1 MEETRLLG
9 LISMRRHLFIGVPLV
24 AEMSSGSAAAR
35 RGAAGRAGAGS
46 AHQAA
51 RGLADAGPHG
61 RHRLADREHRPDA
74 GHGGPAVPLFAQLGT
89 DASGR
94 PWEDYGDNAIDV
106 FDSFRR
112 RACAAA
118 RTA

>member
-1 MEETRLLG
+1 MPLLD
-9 LISMRRHLFIGVPLV
+9 
-24 AEMSSGSAAAR
+24 AALLD
-35 RGAAGRAGAGS
+35 
-46 AHQAA
+46 
-51 RGLADAGPHG
+51 GLAPEARTKRRVDWPTLVRIGGIASPT
-61 RHRLADREHRPDA
+61 ENTRPDA

-89 DASGR
+89 DAFGR